1 MYRSIGISGTYQP
14 NGNSYLAVYGWMQN
28 PLVEYYIVEN
38 FGTYDPSSDA
48 QSLGQVTCDG
58 STYQIGKS
66 TRYDKPSIEGTR
78 TFDQYWSVR
87 QNKRTGGTVNTGCHF
102 DAWANAGLSMGSHNY
117 QIVATEGYQSSGY
130 AQITVS
136 DVG

>member
-1 MYRSIGISGTYQP
+1 
-14 NGNSYLAVYGWMQN
+14 MQN

-48 QSLGQVTCDG
+48 QSLGQVHCDDG
-58 STYQIGKS
+58 VYDIGKS

-87 QNKRTGGTVNTGCHF
+87 RQKRTGGKVNTGCHF
-102 DAWANAGLSMGSHNY
+102 AAWRNAGLPMGSHNY
-117 QIVATEGYQSSGY
+117 QIVATEGYMSSGF
-130 AQITVS
+130 AEITVA